1 MVTKE
6 LEKRRNG
13 RMERKDD
20 ETKKDTKEVRV
31 IDKRRSEGGRREM
44 GEGGGGGV
52 KSSINFQKQLLAEK
66 QSCGLTTYVSS
77 FQVLHY
83 SSTQTVN

>member
-20 ETKKDTKEVRV
+20 ETKKDTIEVRV

-44 GEGGGGGV
+44 GEGGGGGG
-52 KSSINFQKQLLAEK
+52 EK
-66 QSCGLTTYVSS
+66 FYS
-77 FQVLHY
+77 FPKAIT
-83 SSTQTVN
+83 S